1 MLLSR
6 QTIILTCL
14 LLVGA
19 CMSHSTAAQT
29 RRMEGELT
37 TVPVRENIYMLQMGT
52 AGNVGVFVGDEG
64 VILIDDQFA
73 PMTSRIVDA
82 VTELSDQPLRY
93 VFNTHWHGD
102 HTGGNQSFGRQGQVI
117 VAHDNVRRRMSS
129 EQFHLFFK
137 ARSAAAHPD
146 ALPVI
151 TFSDSMSFYF
161 NGETIDVMHFPDA
174 HTDGDAVMYF
184 RETNVL
190 HTGDIF
196 INRGYPLIDIASGG
210 SIKGQI
216 DATNRMLRIVDPDTV
231 IIPGHGP
238 LADKQRMTAV
248 RDMLVVA
255 RERVVELIA
264 RGMVLEDIIAA
275 EPLAELEPEW
285 GGGFLR
291 ARYFVTIIY
300 QSETGDWSKPENM
313 PLAE

>member
-1 MLLSR
+1 MLFSR
-6 QTIILTCL
+6 QTIMLTCL

-19 CMSHSTAAQT
+19 CVSYGTAAQT

-37 TVPVRENIYMLQMGT
+37 TVPVSDNIYMLQMGT
-52 AGNVGVFVGDEG
+52 AGNVGVLVGDDG
-64 VILIDDQFA
+64 VVLIDDQFA
-73 PMTSRIVDA
+73 PMTSRIMDA
-82 VTELSDQPLRY
+82 VVKISDQPIRY
-93 VFNTHWHGD
+93 IFNTHWHGD
-102 HTGGNQSFGRQGQVI
+102 HTGGNKNFGKLGPVI
-117 VAHDNVRRRMSS
+117 VAHDNVRQRLSS

-137 ARSAAAHPD
+137 ARSAAAPHE

-151 TFSDSMSFYF
+151 TFNDSMTFYL
-161 NGETIDVMHFPDA
+161 NDEVIDVLHVPVA
-174 HTDGDAVMYF
+174 HTDGDAVFYF
-184 RETNVL
+184 RKADVL
-190 HTGDIF
+190 HAGDAF

-216 DATNRMLRIVDPDTV
+216 EATNRMLEIIGPDTV

-238 LADKQRMTAV
+238 LADKERMTAV

-264 RGMVLEDIIAA
+264 RGMVLEEIIAA
-275 EPLAELEPEW
+275 EPLADLEPEW

-291 ARYFVTIIY
+291 AKYFVTIIY
-300 QSETGDWSKPENM
+300 QSETGDWRKPENM